1 MLAVVHT
8 CYEAGLLAIIS
19 LELSA
24 LTLSA
29 PGEEAGAEASAKESS
44 MATGNQGMRCQ
55 PPELSF

>member
-1 MLAVVHT
+1 MASTQKQDRGRVLAVVHT

-29 PGEEAGAEASAKESS
+29 PGEEAEAEASAKE
-44 MATGNQGMRCQ
+44 
-55 PPELSF
+55 